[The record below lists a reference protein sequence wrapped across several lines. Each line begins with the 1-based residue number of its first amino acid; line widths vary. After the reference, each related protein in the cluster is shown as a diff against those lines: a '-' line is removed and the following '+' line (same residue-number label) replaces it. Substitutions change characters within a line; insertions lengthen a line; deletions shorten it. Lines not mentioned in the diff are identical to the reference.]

1 MEASV
6 DGVASKTLHDN
17 PSTLNTSLL
26 YLDVLINNKY
36 MKAMIDTGANRT
48 FISLRALPTLNS
60 KQFINR
66 KQNSA
71 SLADGHSSISILG
84 TLELHIVIGDMTTSI
99 KAHVVKD
106 LCAECI

>member
-1 MEASV
+1 
-6 DGVASKTLHDN
+6 
-17 PSTLNTSLL
+17 
-26 YLDVLINNKY
+26 